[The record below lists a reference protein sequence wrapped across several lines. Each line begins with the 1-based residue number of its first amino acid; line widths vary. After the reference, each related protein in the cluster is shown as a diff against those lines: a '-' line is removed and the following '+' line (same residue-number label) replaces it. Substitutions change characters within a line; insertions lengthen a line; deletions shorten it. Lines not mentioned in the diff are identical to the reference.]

1 MAKQSVMCDYC
12 TMNEQSALFPSL
24 PESKTVTQQAST
36 RDQVPRVLVPQRNQI
51 ELRPVD
57 LEATLVPEHPAR
69 SVWAFVERLDL
80 SALYAE
86 IGSVEGRAGRA
97 AIDPR
102 ILMTLW
108 LYATVDGVG
117 SAREIERLTQAHDA
131 YRWIC
136 GGVNVNHHTLSDFRC
151 ACVEI
156 LDQLLTHS
164 VAVLLEQGLVKLERV
179 AQDGMRVRASAGA
192 ASFRRRSTLEGC
204 LQEAQGQVE
213 ALRREIDADPD
224 ASNRRRRAARARATE
239 DRQQRVARALVQ
251 LAEVEQKRKKPAPK
265 KDTETEQEH
274 AKRTEVRAS
283 STDPE
288 ARVMKMA
295 DGGFRPAYNV
305 QFATATGSQLI
316 VGVDVCNLGS
326 DLGQLSPMLDQVE
339 QRYGQR
345 PAEWLVDGGY
355 ARHNDIEDADAR
367 GTTVYAPVP
376 KPKDPTRDRHAPR
389 GDDST
394 AIAYWRERMGRSEA
408 KDIYRQRAAT
418 AECVNAIARGRGL
431 RQFVVRGLRKV
442 KAVALWYALAHNLMR
457 TVALAQPA

>member
-457 TVALAQPA
+457 AVALAQPA

>member
-1 MAKQSVMCDYC
+1 
-12 TMNEQSALFPSL
+12 MNEQTALFPSL
-24 PESKTVTQQAST
+24 PESKTVTQQASI
-36 RDQVPRVLVPQRNQI
+36 RDQTPRVLVPQRNQI

-57 LEATLVPEHPAR
+57 LEATLGPEHPAR

-102 ILMTLW
+102 ILMALW

-136 GGVNVNHHTLSDFRC
+136 GGVNVNHHTLSDFRW

-156 LDQLLTHS
+156 LDRLLTHS

-204 LQEAQGQVE
+204 LEEARGQVE

-224 ASNRRRRAARARATE
+224 AGNRRRRAARARAAE
-239 DRQQRVARALVQ
+239 DRQQRVVRALVQ
-251 LAEVEQKRKKPAPK
+251 LAEVEKKKKKPAPK

-274 AKRTEVRAS
+274 AKRTEPRAS

-305 QFATATGSQLI
+305 QFTTTTGSQLI

-355 ARHNDIEDADAR
+355 ARHDDIEEADAD

-376 KPKDPTRDRHAPR
+376 KPKDPTRDPHAPR
-389 GDDST
+389 GDDRP

-431 RQFVVRGLRKV
+431 GQFVVRGLRKV

-457 TVALAQPA
+457 AVALAQPA

>member
-345 PAEWLVDGGY
+345 PAEWLADGGY

-442 KAVALWYALAHNLMR
+442 RAVALWYALAHNLMR
-457 TVALAQPA
+457 AVALAQPV

>member
-1 MAKQSVMCDYC
+1 
-12 TMNEQSALFPSL
+12 MNEQSALFPSL

-355 ARHNDIEDADAR
+355 ARHDDIEEADAR

-376 KPKDPTRDRHAPR
+376 KPNDPTRDPNAPR

-394 AIAYWRERMGRSEA
+394 AVAYWRERMGRSEA
-408 KDIYRQRAAT
+408 KDIYGQRAAT

-457 TVALAQPA
+457 AVALAQPA